1 MNIVKLGLSAAALAG
16 SLVLAAPE
24 ASAMPVAPAAAAS
37 VAPGADLQEVRLICG
52 PYRCFRRFG
61 YYRRPFV
68 RRFYGW
74 RRPFYH
80 RRPFVRRFYY

>member
-1 MNIVKLGLSAAALAG
+1 
-16 SLVLAAPE
+16 
-24 ASAMPVAPAAAAS
+24 MPVAPVAAS
-37 VAPGADLQEVRLICG
+37 ASLAPEAGLQEARLICG

-68 RRFYGW
+68 RRYGW
-74 RRPFYH
+74 RRPFYY